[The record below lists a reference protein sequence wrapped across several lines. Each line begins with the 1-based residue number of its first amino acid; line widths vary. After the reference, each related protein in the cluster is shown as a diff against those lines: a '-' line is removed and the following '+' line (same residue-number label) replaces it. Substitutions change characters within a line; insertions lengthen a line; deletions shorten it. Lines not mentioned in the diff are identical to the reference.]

1 MIDIT
6 LELAKQLVA
15 EQFPEWST
23 LEIRQVK
30 KGGHDNRTFR
40 LGETMSLRL
49 PSHQAY
55 AAAMEKEAKW
65 LPYLAPRLD
74 MAITTPIAKGE
85 PSAIYPLP
93 WSVNNWLEGEALSVA
108 PVDMLQFAVDL
119 AQFLTQLQSL
129 DAEDG
134 PSAGAHSFYRGG
146 DFAVYRQ
153 ETEEAIQQ
161 LADVVD
167 TDRCQQILA
176 DALATKWTKTP
187 VWVHGDIASG
197 NLLVKNRQLVAV
209 IDFGTL
215 AVGDPACDLVM
226 AWTFFD
232 QESREIFKKYLPLD
246 EATWQRA
253 KGWALWKALITY
265 HAEDQDVRQLARHTL
280 DAILSE

>member
-1 MIDIT
+1 MINIT
-6 LELAKQLVA
+6 SELAKQLVA
-15 EQFPEWST
+15 EQFPEWSA
-23 LEIRQVK
+23 LQVRRVK

-55 AAAMEKEAKW
+55 AAAIEKEAKW

-108 PVDMLQFAVDL
+108 PVDMPQFAVDL

-176 DALATKWTKTP
+176 NALATKWTKTP

-209 IDFGTL
+209 IDFGTS

-232 QESREIFKKYLPLD
+232 QKK
-246 EATWQRA
+246 QR
-253 KGWALWKALITY
+253 
-265 HAEDQDVRQLARHTL
+265 DF
-280 DAILSE
+280 